1 MALTRKSRC
10 PRRQG
15 SSVKIRPRGGFQR
28 LVESRRNLLSA
39 RVATRSEG
47 QSWGHVTADRQGTVA
62 GWMTVSTKLDQGQES
77 GNHSRVLIDR
87 CDQSLL
93 ISVFDKLTWASV
105 VVSSRR
111 MRTCHHAGRACVGVR
126 LSGAPARRLMSPDE
140 PTSDD
145 PNCKRRQSVAGQPDR
160 V

>member
-1 MALTRKSRC
+1 M
-10 PRRQG
+10 
-15 SSVKIRPRGGFQR
+15 
-28 LVESRRNLLSA
+28 ESRRNLLSA
-39 RVATRSEG
+39 WVATRSDR
-47 QSWGHVTADRQGTVA
+47 QSWGHVIANRQGTVA

-105 VVSSRR
+105 AVSSCR

-145 PNCKRRQSVAGQPDR
+145 PKNCKRASPLQASLTGLSEANDTLDRPVKQMRLRAQP